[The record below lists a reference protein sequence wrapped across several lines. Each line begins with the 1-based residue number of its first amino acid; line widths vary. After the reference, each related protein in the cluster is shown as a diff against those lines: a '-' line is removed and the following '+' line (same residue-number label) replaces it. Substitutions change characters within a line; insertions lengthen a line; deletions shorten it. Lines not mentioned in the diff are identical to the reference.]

1 LPFEQHEQHAV
12 FTIAP
17 TTPPP
22 PNTKHSFQV
31 SSTLNDLRGSG
42 ACQCSVESPTAMEE
56 WHFMHREGVK
66 ERLDFVVRDAGRRC
80 QASGSYKLAVGVFDF
95 GIVSSIAWF
104 DEHLWKCFKMK
115 LLVTNE
121 LFHRLTINTTSPPH
135 HQLMTTS
142 SSTHDQIITNSSST
156 YHQFI
161 INSSSTY
168 HQVTTNSSPTHHQV
182 TNNQSIKVDEG
193 KRALMCFTPVRT
205 VKALAALA
213 HLVPPF
219 SSVGVSQVIHSFIS
233 CTIIIIF
240 FNHHHHPQ
248 SSSSSSSSLTTP
260 IVSD

>member
-1 LPFEQHEQHAV
+1 MIQSLLPFEQHEQHAV

-42 ACQCSVESPTAMEE
+42 ACQCSVESPKAMEE

-80 QASGSYKLAVGVFDF
+80 QASGSYKLTVGVFDF

-121 LFHRLTINTTSPPH
+121 LFHRLTVNTTSLPH
-135 HQLMTTS
+135 HQL
-142 SSTHDQIITNSSST
+142 ITNSSPS
-156 YHQFI
+156 HE
-161 INSSSTY
+161 
-168 HQVTTNSSPTHHQV
+168 
-182 TNNQSIKVDEG
+182 QSIKVDEG

-219 SSVGVSQVIHSFIS
+219 SSVGVSQVIYSFIS
-233 CTIIIIF
+233 CTIIMIIL
-240 FNHHHHPQ
+240 NHHHHPQ
-248 SSSSSSSSLTTP
+248 SSSSSSSSPTTP
-260 IVSD
+260 INFRFKLRRKPTT